1 MAMTGQSSY
10 SSMSNHTKE
19 RVTMAKVTLEN
30 FYSNLIA
37 QHEEREMRQQKL
49 EKVMDQEGLADEEK
63 RVRRSQHARKETEFL
78 RLKRTRLG
86 LEDFESLKVI
96 GRGAF
101 GEVRLV
107 QKKDT
112 GHVYAMKILR
122 KADMLEKEQV
132 GHIRA
137 ERDILVEADSLW
149 VVKMFYSFQDKMNLY
164 LIMEFLPGGDMMT
177 LLMKKDTL
185 TEEATQ
191 FYIAETVL
199 AIDSIHQLGFIHR
212 DIKPDNLLLDSRGHV
227 KLSDFGLCT
236 GLKRAHRTEFYKN
249 LNHSL
254 PSDLTFQN
262 MNSKRKAETWKRNRR
277 QLAFSTVGTPDY
289 IAPEVFM
296 QNGYNKLCDWWS
308 LGVIM
313 YEMLIGYPPFCSE
326 TPQETY
332 RKVMNWRETL
342 TFPPEVPISEKAKDL
357 ILSLQSYII
366 HVEEIKSNAF
376 FEGVDY
382 DHIRERPA
390 AIPIEIKSI
399 DDTSNFDEFPDSD
412 ILQPTVVS
420 NQTEADLKNKD
431 WVFINY
437 TYKRFEGLTAR
448 GAIPSYMKSGKR

>member
-1 MAMTGQSSY
+1 MAMTGQSSC

-63 RVRRSQHARKETEFL
+63 RIRRSQHARKETEFL

-191 FYIAETVL
+191 FYITET
-199 AIDSIHQLGFIHR
+199 
-212 DIKPDNLLLDSRGHV
+212 GHV

-254 PSDLTFQN
+254 PSDFSKQTFNN

-342 TFPPEVPISEKAKDL
+342 IFPPEVPISEKAKDL
-357 ILSLQSYII
+357 ILRFCCEEEHRIGATG
-366 HVEEIKSNAF
+366 VEDIKGNVF

-412 ILQPTVVS
+412 ILQPTAAPVVS
-420 NQTEADLKNKD
+420 NHSEVDLKNKD

-448 GAIPSYMKSGKR
+448 GAIPSYMKTGKR